1 MGLIGIYLI
10 LINLIGFFIMYYDK
24 KRAIK
29 KQWRISEATLITIA
43 IIGGSIGEY
52 LGMQNFR
59 HKTKHLKFKIGISII
74 IMLQI
79 IFCIFYLWR

>member
-1 MGLIGIYLI
+1 ME
-10 LINLIGFFIMYYDK
+10 
-24 KRAIK
+24 KRTIK

-59 HKTKHLKFKIGISII
+59 HKTKNLKFKIGIPII
-74 IMLQI
+74 ILLQI